1 MNHLI
6 RKIIKKRTN
15 INITID
21 ILLEED
27 FDICI
32 LLIQELIPIGL
43 RAVNDILQQE
53 VIQLA
58 GTRYSRGQYK

>member
-1 MNHLI
+1 M
-6 RKIIKKRTN
+6 RKILKKRTN
-15 INITID
+15 INSNID
-21 ILLEED
+21 NLLEED

-32 LLIQELIPIGL
+32 SLIQELIPIGL

-58 GTRYSRGQYK
+58 GYTVIVVAKISVR